1 MRKTKKIYILLFSV
15 ISISLFAQQNST
27 NSPYTRFGYGK
38 LVDAG
43 FARTSSMGGIG
54 IGFRKNNTINVV
66 NPASYSLIDSTSFIF
81 EFGFSGLLSKFS
93 TASGGSAIKALI
105 EIGRAS
111 CRERV

>member
-1 MRKTKKIYILLFSV
+1 MRKKKIIYILLFSV

-54 IGFRKNNTINVV
+54 IG
-66 NPASYSLIDSTSFIF
+66 
-81 EFGFSGLLSKFS
+81 
-93 TASGGSAIKALI
+93 
-105 EIGRAS
+105 
-111 CRERV
+111 

>member
-43 FARTSSMGGIG
+43 FARTSSMRDID
-54 IGFRKNNTINVV
+54 IDFQKNNTINIE
-66 NPASYSLIDSTSFIF
+66 NPTSYSSINSTSFIF
-81 EFGFSGLLSKFS
+81 KFGFSGLLSKFS
-93 TASGGSAIKALI
+93 TASGD
-105 EIGRAS
+105 
-111 CRERV
+111 